1 MTQHIIRVD
10 DEVYDFILKVKHRM
24 ETEKRRFVSISEAA
38 TQAVK
43 EMPHDG
49 S

>member
-1 MTQHIIRVD
+1 MTQHVIRVD
-10 DEVYDFILKVKHRM
+10 DEVYDYILKVKHRM
-24 ETEKRRFVSISEAA
+24 EAEKRKSVSMSEAA